1 MTTQTQTTYTPDG
14 LLARFRAWT
23 APELP
28 TERERVRAELAALR
42 EAKRM
47 PTERPNRPLRREAA

>member
-1 MTTQTQTTYTPDG
+1 MTTYTPDG

-28 TERERVRAELAALR
+28 AARERVRAELAALR
-42 EAKRM
+42 AARRV
-47 PTERPNRPLRREAA
+47 PPAGHERRDAERAA

>member
-1 MTTQTQTTYTPDG
+1 MNATQTTYTPDG

-28 TERERVRAELAALR
+28 AARERVRAELAALR
-42 EAKRM
+42 EARRLAAAS
-47 PTERPNRPLRREAA
+47 ERRDAERAA